1 MDAET
6 TWLRDR
12 VVEFLGVLQDCLGET
27 NYTQDRVAFTQ
38 DVVAAASWIVDL
50 HRGRSADSVKAEILA
65 PQTDKTFGDYYRQG
79 EWGRRSSDALQALRD
94 AVRLRNM

>member
-6 TWLRDR
+6 AWLRDR

-50 HRGRSADSVKAEILA
+50 HRGISADSVKTEILA
-65 PQTDKTFGDYYRQG
+65 PETGKTFGDYFRQG
-79 EWGRRSSDALQALRD
+79 EWGKRSSDALQSLRE
-94 AVRLRNM
+94 AVLSRNA